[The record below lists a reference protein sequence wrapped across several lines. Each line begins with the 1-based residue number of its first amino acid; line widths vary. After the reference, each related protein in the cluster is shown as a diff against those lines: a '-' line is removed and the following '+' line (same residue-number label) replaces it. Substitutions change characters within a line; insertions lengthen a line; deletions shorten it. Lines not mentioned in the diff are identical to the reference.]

1 MGGARLRAGTRRPCA
16 RDLSRALSRSRS
28 HHRQQGAR
36 REQSAGDRR
45 THVAAGPDQQQS
57 RRLLDAVY
65 GEASAPWK
73 VSSTKPF
80 YQHRKGGALSADI
93 QRYDTTLDE
102 TLLYDSWVTIGA
114 EDNYMNA
121 VSGFIM
127 EDALALFDQGN
138 ELVTNDGAWFVTP
151 DKRQA
156 AAGPSKR
163 ILLMQLTTSGDVE
176 GLINLHG
183 RTKTVMDSEGNPL
196 GAPEAIKNEGLTFVC
211 QRPR

>member
-1 MGGARLRAGTRRPCA
+1 MNKFLTVALTLAVTATASAQFVRLEV
-16 RDLSRALSRSRS
+16 DYIDN
-28 HHRQQGAR
+28 QGLVP
-36 REQSAGDRR
+36 GDTYR
-45 THVAAGPDQQQS
+45 VYAVMENEGDI
-57 RRLLDAVY
+57 LDAVY
-65 GEASAPWK
+65 GEASAPMK

-80 YQHRKGGALSADI
+80 YQHPKGGALSADV
-93 QRYDTTLDE
+93 QRYDATMDE
-102 TLLYDSWVTIGA
+102 SLLYDSWVTIGA

-127 EDALALFDQGN
+127 EEALSVFDQGG

-163 ILLMQLTTSGDVE
+163 ILLMQLTTQGEVN

-183 RTKTVMDSEGNPL
+183 RAKQVTDSEGNPV
-196 GAPEAIKNEGLTFVC
+196 GSPEVIQSEGLTFVC
-211 QRPR
+211 KRPR

>member
-1 MGGARLRAGTRRPCA
+1 MNKLLTSALLLVTTTYASAQFVRLEVDYIDNMDKVP
-16 RDLSRALSRSRS
+16 
-28 HHRQQGAR
+28 
-36 REQSAGDRR
+36 GDTYR
-45 THVAAGPDQQQS
+45 VYAVMENEGDI
-57 RRLLDAVY
+57 LDAVY
-65 GEASAPWK
+65 GEASAPLR

-80 YQHRKGGALSADI
+80 YQHPKGGALSADI

-196 GAPEAIKNEGLTFVC
+196 GAPEVIKNEGLTFVC

>member
-1 MGGARLRAGTRRPCA
+1 MNKLLTFVLLLGTTTYVSAQFVRLEVDYIDNMGKVP
-16 RDLSRALSRSRS
+16 
-28 HHRQQGAR
+28 
-36 REQSAGDRR
+36 GDTYR
-45 THVAAGPDQQQS
+45 VYAVMENEGDI
-57 RRLLDAVY
+57 LDAVY
-65 GEASAPWK
+65 GEASAPLK

-80 YQHRKGGALSADI
+80 YQHPKGGALSADI

-127 EDALALFDQGN
+127 EDALALFDEGN

>member
-1 MGGARLRAGTRRPCA
+1 MNKLLTFVLLLGTTTYVSAQFVRLEVDYIDNMGKVP
-16 RDLSRALSRSRS
+16 
-28 HHRQQGAR
+28 
-36 REQSAGDRR
+36 GDTYR
-45 THVAAGPDQQQS
+45 VYAVMENEGDI
-57 RRLLDAVY
+57 LDAVY
-65 GEASAPWK
+65 GEASAPLK

-80 YQHRKGGALSADI
+80 YQHPKGGALSADI